1 MNTIEAE
8 ICTHLQ
14 HEGLGSVYER
24 VVLSRWFRDLA
35 RQQGY
40 RSVMEYSC
48 GITKGYDTITFVE
61 QGLPATVADPHIAAI
76 EAGWKFKERPS
87 FATLEDAP
95 PADLVWNFAE
105 VQMNPALID
114 AMKPLANKH
123 ILIFVPN
130 ILNAGTPVHLTYHLL
145 TRTACRHAERGSVRI
160 RTRNGLLH
168 LLADH
173 GIDVLKSGYIDAP
186 LIPDIAFSI
195 RELKQT
201 LRRGQ
206 PAATNGHAA
215 NGHNGHSDEPPAKP
229 DAVWQRVQWL
239 GPFETN
245 PLLAPFKP
253 IVGHHIWALGRVRS

>member
-48 GITKGYDTITFVE
+48 GITKGYDTITFIE
-61 QGLPATVADPHIAAI
+61 QGLQAIVADPDAAAI
-76 EAGWKFKERPS
+76 EAGWKFKERPR
-87 FATLEDAP
+87 FTTLEDAP
-95 PADLVWNFAE
+95 PADLVWNFAQ
-105 VQMNPALID
+105 VQMNPALLD
-114 AMKPLANKH
+114 AMKPLARKH

-160 RTRNGLLH
+160 RTRGGLLQ

-173 GIDVLKSGYIDAP
+173 GIEVITSGYIDAP

-201 LRRGQ
+201 LGRAQ
-206 PAATNGHAA
+206 PAATNGQ
-215 NGHNGHSDEPPAKP
+215 NGNGHSDQPPAAP
-229 DAVWQRVQWL
+229 GAVYQRVQWL

-245 PLLAPFKP
+245 RLLSPFKP
-253 IVGHHIWALGRVRS
+253 IVGHHIWALGRVAS